1 VSNKGDIIVLVP
13 GASGWEV
20 WEGPPP
26 QGFIRKEVLDV
37 SRPGQILGLS
47 PLPVVLC
54 FPVKSAT
61 VMPFKASSA
70 DDSLFEEL
78 AQMHSERMGV
88 RSDPGAGR
96 LQDYFVI
103 EKGEDSAV
111 LSTVVLRAP
120 VDGDL
125 PPRSPKEFDYTPRV
139 YHFSGDG
146 IATWKELGHW
156 VFAFYQNGKM
166 LYAQA
171 TSGDSE
177 HPDES
182 LLRDVKLA
190 MAQLSLQGLSFQPQ
204 DIRVW
209 HPDGELGEAGSL
221 NQVFGITASVGR
233 RPDPR
238 MSEVAS
244 RLLPADVH
252 AERRALAKRRQIIG
266 AISAAAALLIGAVGW
281 AVWTLWQDID
291 ATKKLTAEAE
301 AKKPSALAFAEHKA
315 RWAEIGPLVDE
326 EQWPV
331 ETLFRI
337 TKCMPAGGGIRL
349 RLAEIS
355 NDEVRLTGEAQSSP
369 PIGQLS
375 AGIKKSSELTRFN
388 FSPANQTNTSK
399 GWEFTITGAVPQA
412 NE

>member
-26 QGFIRKEVLDV
+26 QGFIRKEILDV

-47 PLPVVLC
+47 PLPVVMC

-61 VMPFKASSA
+61 VMPFKSSSA

-88 RSDPGAGR
+88 RCDPGAGR

-103 EKGEDSAV
+103 SKEEESAV
-111 LSTVVLRAP
+111 LTTVVLRSP
-120 VDGDL
+120 VEGDL

-139 YHFSGDG
+139 YPFSGDG
-146 IATWKELGHW
+146 IAAWKELGHW
-156 VFAFYQNGKM
+156 VFAFYQHGKM

-182 LLRDVKLA
+182 LLRDMKLA

-221 NQVFGITASVGR
+221 SEMFGIVASVGR
-233 RPDPR
+233 RPDPV
-238 MSEVAS
+238 MSEIAS

-266 AISAAAALLIGAVGW
+266 GISVAAALLIGAVGW
-281 AVWTLWQDID
+281 ACWTLWQDID
-291 ATKKLTAEAE
+291 ATKKLTAQAD

-355 NDEVRLTGEAQSSP
+355 NDEIRLTGEAQSSP

-375 AGIKKSSELTRFN
+375 LAINKSSELTRFK
-388 FSPANQTNTSK
+388 FAASPPANTPK